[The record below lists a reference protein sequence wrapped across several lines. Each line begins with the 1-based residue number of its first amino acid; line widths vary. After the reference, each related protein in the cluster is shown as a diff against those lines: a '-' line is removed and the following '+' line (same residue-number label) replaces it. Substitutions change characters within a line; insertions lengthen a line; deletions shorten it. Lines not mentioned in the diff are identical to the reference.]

1 MSTSTPHSQGSSS
14 QRPQERL
21 VQVRRAPSL
30 IAFGVTGV
38 VVGLMVAAVL
48 TFFVGGSDEHTRSS
62 VFGVLAVCSMG
73 VCTAIFLT
81 IALMIDRFTA
91 RRAEVVRAVATD
103 EE

>member
-1 MSTSTPHSQGSSS
+1 MSTSTPHSQDSSS

-38 VVGLMVAAVL
+38 LVGLLVAAVL
-48 TFFVGGSDEHTRSS
+48 TFFVGSSDEYTRSS
-62 VFGVLAVCSMG
+62 VFGVLAVCSMS
-73 VCTAIFLT
+73 VCTAISLT
-81 IALMIDRFTA
+81 VALIIDKFTA
-91 RRAEVVRAVATD
+91 RHAEVVRAVETD